1 MNLAVHRVRQ
11 PHVALDGIDA
21 VVQGLVRRASKRLGR
36 IPAILLYT
44 KHAVSLLIA
53 HMVIKINKRTGSNE
67 EFISSSES
75 FAGGESPSLTDDPP
89 PLDRR
94 RVGGGDCAARRRLA
108 APAAS
113 PPGARESPTWSTRLN
128 TSSTIE
134 NSESS
139 NESPFDYAA
148 PALCS
153 KTKVCMN
160 CTSLAPLS
168 DPGVGCRLP
177 STTAI
182 IRSPSFVIDE

>member
-1 MNLAVHRVRQ
+1 
-11 PHVALDGIDA
+11 
-21 VVQGLVRRASKRLGR
+21 
-36 IPAILLYT
+36 
-44 KHAVSLLIA
+44 
-53 HMVIKINKRTGSNE
+53 MVIKINKRTGSNE

-75 FAGGESPSLTDDPP
+75 FAGGESPSLIDDPP
-89 PLDRR
+89 PLGK

-113 PPGARESPTWSTRLN
+113 PPGARESPTGSTRLN

-139 NESPFDYAA
+139 NESPFDAA
-148 PALCS
+148 SPGLCS

-168 DPGVGCRLP
+168 DPDVGCRLP

>member
-1 MNLAVHRVRQ
+1 
-11 PHVALDGIDA
+11 
-21 VVQGLVRRASKRLGR
+21 
-36 IPAILLYT
+36 
-44 KHAVSLLIA
+44 
-53 HMVIKINKRTGSNE
+53 MVIKINKRTGSNE

-75 FAGGESPSLTDDPP
+75 FAGGESPSLDDPA
-89 PLDRR
+89 PLDRK

-113 PPGARESPTWSTRLN
+113 PPGARESPTGSTRLN

-139 NESPFDYAA
+139 NESPFDAA
-148 PALCS
+148 SPGLCS

-168 DPGVGCRLP
+168 DPDVGCRLP

-182 IRSPSFVIDE
+182 IRSPSFVIDDDVPSGRLE